1 MKRRHSMPFGAEC
14 CADGKTRFRL
24 WAPAARQIHLL
35 LNPGPQAAEIA
46 LQQSNDGWFEHVA
59 SQAGAGTKYQFR
71 LENGLIVPDPAS
83 RFQPADVHGPSEVI
97 DPEAF
102 VWLDESWMGR
112 PWEEAVIYE
121 MHVGTF
127 TAEGTFR
134 AAAERL
140 DYLCE
145 LGITAI
151 ELMPVAD
158 FFGRRNWG
166 YDGVLPFAPDNSY
179 GRPEDLKELIQ
190 AAHARGI
197 MVLLDVV
204 YNHFGPQGNYLH
216 AYAPQFFTDRHHTP
230 WGQAIN
236 FDGPESPTVRDF
248 FIHNALYWVHEYHL
262 DGLRFDAVHAIVDD
276 SSPHI
281 LNQLAAEV
289 RNSIGPDRY
298 VHLILENDS
307 NESRY
312 LKRGADCRPKAYAAQ
327 WNDDIHHALHV
338 LITNESDG
346 YYSDYSSRPIDH
358 LARCLTQGFAYQG
371 ESSLHRGGNN
381 RGESTEG
388 IPTTAFISFLQ
399 NHDQIGN
406 RAFGE
411 RIQHFASDPAVRAA
425 LAVMLLAPAPPMLF
439 MGEEFGSNAPFL
451 FFCDFS
457 GDLAAAVTAG
467 RRGEFARFA
476 AFSDPAARERIP
488 DPNAVET
495 FERCKLDWAAIGQA
509 QHQQWLVFYHRLLKL
524 RRELIAPHLSAACR
538 IRGEAQVH
546 GDRGLTVEW
555 GFPDGSKLTLLG
567 NLGENDLEIPPPAT
581 SSLIYSSHQNGIE
594 MLTRGCLPAWS
605 VLWFL
610 K

>member
-102 VWLDESWMGR
+102 VWRDESWMGR

-140 DYLCE
+140 DYLC
-145 LGITAI
+145 
-151 ELMPVAD
+151 
-158 FFGRRNWG
+158 
-166 YDGVLPFAPDNSY
+166 
-179 GRPEDLKELIQ
+179 
-190 AAHARGI
+190 
-197 MVLLDVV
+197 
-204 YNHFGPQGNYLH
+204 
-216 AYAPQFFTDRHHTP
+216 HHTP

-555 GFPDGSKLTLLG
+555 GFPDGSKLTLVG